1 MHGLVGAP
9 PRAVAL
15 LTDVGDG
22 VDLILLPLQLPVVV
36 VSLALR
42 RQVPDRYTHARTAT
56 EKVSFGGWVVGPERH
71 LGSD

>member
-42 RQVPDRYTHARTAT
+42 RQVPDRYTH
-56 EKVSFGGWVVGPERH
+56 SN
-71 LGSD
+71 